1 MSRPE
6 WIDVVEELCRRGF
19 DPDGPA
25 TGGAQVQVFRA
36 GGQELVYR
44 QPIDRIVRLEDDEPL
59 LWFRQIVGEGPAFD
73 IAECR
78 RRSLS
83 AQGALVEGHT
93 VIFPQP
99 DSATG
104 EYAIIAPADP
114 DQIPALDAWDTW
126 KMSGTTAAEEAA
138 LDALNSD

>member
-6 WIDVVEELCRRGF
+6 WLDVVDELCRRGF
-19 DPDGPA
+19 DPDGSA
-25 TGGAQVQVFRA
+25 TGGAQVQVFGA
-36 GGQELVYR
+36 DGQERVYR

-59 LWFRQIVGEGPAFD
+59 LWFRQIIGEGPTFD
-73 IAECR
+73 IAESR
-78 RRSLS
+78 RRSL
-83 AQGALVEGHT
+83 ATQGVIVDGNR

-99 DSATG
+99 ESATG

>member
-25 TGGAQVQVFRA
+25 TGGAQVQVFGA

-44 QPIDRIVRLEDDEPL
+44 RPIDRIVRLEANEPL
-59 LWFRQIVGEGPAFD
+59 LWFRQIIGEGPAFD
-73 IAECR
+73 IAESR

-83 AQGALVEGHT
+83 TQGAIAEGPK

-99 DSATG
+99 ESATG
-104 EYAIIAPADP
+104 EYAIIVPADP
-114 DQIPALDAWDTW
+114 DQIRALDAWDTW
-126 KMSGTTAAEEAA
+126 KMSGTTADEEAA